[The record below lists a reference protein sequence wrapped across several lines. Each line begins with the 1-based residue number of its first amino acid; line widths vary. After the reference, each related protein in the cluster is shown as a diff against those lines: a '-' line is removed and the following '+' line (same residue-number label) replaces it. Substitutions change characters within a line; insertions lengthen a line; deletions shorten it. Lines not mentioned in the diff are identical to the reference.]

1 MAKTIKKRDGR
12 TVEFDK
18 QKIINA
24 VGKALQKVNEA
35 REGLAEEIAS
45 LVESECSDSLETVES
60 IQDKVEDALI
70 QKNLPEAAKEYIL
83 YRNRRTEIREQETA
97 LMKTLEGLF
106 AEKGNA
112 IKENAN
118 INGTTVSGLYY
129 RIGSEASKDYYCK
142 HMLPDTIRS
151 AFEGGYIHI
160 HDFDYYGI
168 SINCMQHDLGAMFKK
183 GFYSGNCFIT
193 EPQSITTA
201 MMLTCVILQSGQ
213 TDLFGG
219 ESVPAWDHYMEPYV
233 QKSFEKYFS
242 KYLQRFAFAPAETQK
257 KWIKE
262 YLYQEHTPVFE
273 NDDLYR
279 CYSWAKK
286 DTEAET
292 YQAAQAMLFNM
303 NGLCSRAGGQ
313 TVFSS
318 LNLGTCTKPGGR
330 LAMKA
335 LFEAMDKGIG
345 KGITAIY
352 PIVIFKLKAGVTYN
366 PGDPNYDLRL
376 TAERVTA
383 KRQFPNYSNLDAP
396 YNIRYYK
403 EGHPETEVAYMGC
416 LTKHEQ
422 VLLKVEDETKLMSIG
437 DAFKYLDWK
446 YGDSKED
453 ATKAKY
459 VSLTDTGVSV
469 YDSSEN
475 DFVLCKGIL
484 KNPDTHNWKKIVFSD
499 GRTLLTTADH
509 PLPVVGKG
517 RTQVCNLVAGDR
529 VPVSW
534 KVETKETTAVASE
547 EAWLLGLLLCD
558 GCYASSINIA
568 LGLDEED
575 VLVAARDV
583 LKTYWNLETKVTKR
597 ERGEKG
603 NYFDLYVTGQQIKY
617 RKYLR
622 DLFGGITKAERHL
635 PENILSWSRASR
647 LAFLA
652 GMIDADGY
660 INKTEKGKGAA
671 NRVQLGSTNPV
682 IALQQLYLAQ
692 SLGYPAKIYENHYKK
707 DSEAVRYR
715 VEFGATKELVKE
727 LRSAKKGI
735 WSENDYTS
743 AVQIPATVAV
753 ETVTDVPEY
762 RGYSYDFETET
773 DRFDVSGVSS
783 HNCRTRVIANVN
795 GPEVVTSRGNLS
807 FTTIN
812 LPRLG
817 IEAMKEAIEP
827 ELREGIFFEK
837 LDKVLEIAAEQ
848 LQERFEIQCKRKVYN
863 FPYVMQQGA
872 YMGSEYL
879 SPTDNIEKALQNGTL
894 SFGFVGLA
902 ECLRA
907 LTGHDHSEGDQYQQ
921 LGLKIV
927 GHIKD
932 YADKL
937 TKERHMNWTLIA
949 TPAESVAGKFLRID
963 REKFGVLEG
972 ITDKEYYTN
981 SNHVPV
987 TTKVTASEK
996 IRIEAPYHAL
1006 TNAGHILYE
1015 EIEGDPRNN
1024 PEVIH
1029 TLVNQMHD
1037 TGAGYFSFNIKMDTC
1052 TNCGFVGL
1060 IGDTC
1065 PSCGQKETL
1074 SAPFIRPR
1082 RVTGYLS
1089 YQNRFNSAKLAELHD
1104 RVTHT

>member
-83 YRNRRTEIREQETA
+83 YRNKRTEIREQETS

-106 AEKGNA
+106 AEKGTA

-118 INGTTVSGLYY
+118 INGVSVGGTFY
-129 RIGSEASKDYYCK
+129 RIGSEASKEFYK
-142 HMLPDTIRS
+142 VHMLPEDVRK
-151 AFEGGYIHI
+151 AFEEGYIHI
-160 HDFDYYGI
+160 HDFDWYGL
-168 SINCMQHDLGAMFKK
+168 SLNCMQHDLGQMFKK
-183 GFYSGNCFIT
+183 GFYSGNCFIS

-201 MMLTCVILQSGQ
+201 MMLSCVILQSGQ

-257 KWIKE
+257 KWLKE

-292 YQAAQAMLFNM
+292 YQAAQAMVFNY
-303 NGLCSRAGGQ
+303 NGLCSKVGSQ
-313 TVFSS
+313 VVFSS

-330 LAMKA
+330 LAIRA

-352 PIVIFKLKAGVTYN
+352 PIVIFKLKSGVTYN

-376 TAERVTA
+376 LAEKVTA

-396 YNIRYYK
+396 YNLKYYK
-403 EGHPETEVAYMGC
+403 EGHPETEVAYMGMAANGNVGIELRDISGESLYEADFDISEIWNF
-416 LTKHEQ
+416 LTKF
-422 VLLKVEDETKLMSIG
+422 LKLKPRYFDPTTDWINLEDPSMEYQI
-437 DAFKYLDWK
+437 YIW
-446 YGDSKED
+446 
-453 ATKAKY
+453 
-459 VSLTDTGVSV
+459 
-469 YDSSEN
+469 DSSESIYVKAKK
-475 DFVLCKGIL
+475 FMRCTEPAKGES
-484 KNPDTHNWKKIVFSD
+484 WKLVHIIGDREGDRRELV
-499 GRTLLTTADH
+499 LTTDH
-509 PLPVVGKG
+509 PLRVEGKG
-517 RTQVCNLVAGDR
+517 LSYDRAQVKDLKIGDR
-529 VPVSW
+529 L
-534 KVETKETTAVASE
+534 EASNQTE
-547 EAWLLGLLLCD
+547 
-558 GCYASSINIA
+558 NIA
-568 LGLDEED
+568 YTVYQIED
-575 VLVAARDV
+575 PQ
-583 LKTYWNLETKVTKR
+583 Y
-597 ERGEKG
+597 
-603 NYFDLYVTGQQIKY
+603 
-617 RKYLR
+617 
-622 DLFGGITKAERHL
+622 
-635 PENILSWSRASR
+635 P
-647 LAFLA
+647 
-652 GMIDADGY
+652 
-660 INKTEKGKGAA
+660 
-671 NRVQLGSTNPV
+671 
-682 IALQQLYLAQ
+682 LQQC
-692 SLGYPAKIYENHYKK
+692 G
-707 DSEAVRYR
+707 
-715 VEFGATKELVKE
+715 
-727 LRSAKKGI
+727 
-735 WSENDYTS
+735 
-743 AVQIPATVAV
+743 
-753 ETVTDVPEY
+753 
-762 RGYSYDFETET
+762 YDFETES
-773 DRFDVSGVSS
+773 DRFDLDNIVS

-795 GPEVVTSRGNLS
+795 GPEVVTARGNLS

-817 IEAMKEAIEP
+817 IEAMKEALEP
-827 ELREGIFFEK
+827 ELRDGIFFEK
-837 LDKVLEIAAEQ
+837 LHKVLEIAARQ

-879 SPTDNIEKALQNGTL
+879 SPTDNIEKAIQNGTL

-921 LGLKIV
+921 LGLKI
-927 GHIKD
+927 IKYIRD

-949 TPAESVAGKFLRID
+949 TPAESVAGRFLRID
-963 REKFGVLEG
+963 RKKFGVIEG
-972 ITDKEYYTN
+972 ITDKDYYTN

-987 TTKVTASEK
+987 STKITASEK
-996 IRIEAPYHAL
+996 LRIEAPYHAL
-1006 TNAGHILYE
+1006 TNAGHTLYWE
-1015 EIEGDPRNN
+1015 VEGDPRSN

-1029 TLVNQMHD
+1029 TLVNQAHD
-1037 TGAGYFSFNIKMDTC
+1037 AGVGYFSFNIKMDTC

-1065 PSCGQKETL
+1065 PSCGQKETP
-1074 SAPFIRPR
+1074 SSPFMRPR

-1089 YQNRFNSAKLAELHD
+1089 LENRFNSAKLAELHD